1 MNRIW
6 SRFLNTE
13 AGVTSIEYAFIAMLI
28 ALAVITAL
36 PTIGTELATV
46 FTKMGTA
53 LTTANAG

>member
-1 MNRIW
+1 MNRI
-6 SRFLNTE
+6 RARLLADD
-13 AGVTSIEYAFIAMLI
+13 AGVTSIEYAFIGMLI

-53 LTTANAG
+53 LTSANAN